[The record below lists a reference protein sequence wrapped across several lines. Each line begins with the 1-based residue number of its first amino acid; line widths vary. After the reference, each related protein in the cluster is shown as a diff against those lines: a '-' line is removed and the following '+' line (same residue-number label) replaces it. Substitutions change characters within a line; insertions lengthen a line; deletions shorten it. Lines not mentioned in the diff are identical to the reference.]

1 MTSIHTIQTT
11 ASLNT
16 MVAFIR
22 KHTRSKCEQM
32 IVGYPL
38 CDQTLFLCDLRVLN
52 NFQYFMTSGNLVR
65 TPSQEKKKCS
75 CLPYKVIVWLPSE
88 MALTIFNWT
97 CIHVETKLAW
107 HEDSK
112 LDEKEH
118 LHADVTSCSTP
129 KRICAVK
136 TTNLIKNLEKECITY
151 STESLHGLATN
162 NL

>member
-1 MTSIHTIQTT
+1 MWTNDSGLPSLWSSLLSPWPWGFSTIF
-11 ASLNT
+11 NT
-16 MVAFIR
+16 LWPAVTWLEHLH
-22 KHTRSKCEQM
+22 K
-32 IVGYPL
+32 
-38 CDQTLFLCDLRVLN
+38 
-52 NFQYFMTSGNLVR
+52 
-65 TPSQEKKKCS
+65 KKKCS

-88 MALTIFNWT
+88 MALTIFNWIL
-97 CIHVETKLAW
+97 IHVEMKLAW

-118 LHADVTSCSTP
+118 LYADVTSCSTP